1 MRLCAKS
8 RMSAEDLS
16 ARPAV
21 KIKLCLLKSNRSYP
35 LSAVP
40 TVLWKRPL
48 LGYAGMDCWKGMSSA
63 AARVTYKDFQATS
76 AIREERPPDFV
87 VAGLWQEWIEN
98 RRSWMA
104 PNLT

>member
-63 AARVTYKDFQATS
+63 AARVTYRDFQATS
-76 AIREERPPDFV
+76 AIQTSLDIKRLDFARGCISMQNQLV
-87 VAGLWQEWIEN
+87 KFTHPA
-98 RRSWMA
+98 
-104 PNLT
+104 